1 MAYLDD
7 SLEARLLL
15 GDVQALDAVSRW
27 IAHVL
32 TLPRLWSLNPEWRD
46 LHQEAMTCLIESLR
60 TGRFDA
66 SRDLRVYVKGIAHH
80 VALQRLREVRAERG
94 RAVPDHQS
102 DPGGDS
108 EGVVMTQQLVR
119 RVLDLASEECR
130 ELIASYYLEQR
141 SYEEISGGME
151 VPVGTVKSRL
161 FRCLESA
168 YWAAAGI
175 RVARRHLVKKT

>member
-1 MAYLDD
+1 MAYLDN

-15 GDVQALDAVSRW
+15 GDIDALDVVSRW

-32 TLPRLWSLNPEWRD
+32 TLPRFWRLNQEWRD

-60 TGRFDA
+60 KGRFDA

-80 VALQRLREVRAERG
+80 VALQRLRAARVERARTDRG
-94 RAVPDHQS
+94 DDRDS
-102 DPGGDS
+102 SSDS
-108 EGVVMTQQLVR
+108 EGMVVTQQLVR

-130 ELIASYYLEQR
+130 ELIASYFLEQQ
-141 SYEEISGGME
+141 SYEEIAGELE
-151 VPVGTVKSRL
+151 VPAGTVKSRL

-168 YWAAAGI
+168 YWAIAGS
-175 RVARRHLVKKT
+175 RVARSNLVKKT